1 LHETPLEGFDFQVL
15 LDPFEEQLDLQAFFF
30 DRCNRLGRQTEV
42 IGQEDIVFSRFS
54 ITASSGNMTY
64 EVWKEY
70 IKNQQP
76 QEPDDDFIV
85 V

>member
-15 LDPFEEQLDLQAFFF
+15 LDPFEEQLDLQAFFV
-30 DRCNRLGRQTEV
+30 DRGNRLGRQTEV